1 MIGAH
6 GFDNFSVGAQAMCY
20 QRRLSEGLL
29 TTDNFCFRLSVPL
42 GIHQCVC
49 DWCQSQH
56 STRFVQVALKNE
68 SLCAT
73 QSDGGAEDGE
83 IGDNF

>member
-1 MIGAH
+1 MFVFVVKLA
-6 GFDNFSVGAQAMCY
+6 
-20 QRRLSEGLL
+20 
-29 TTDNFCFRLSVPL
+29 
-42 GIHQCVC
+42 
-49 DWCQSQH
+49 
-56 STRFVQVALKNE
+56 TRFVQVALKNE